1 MRFPVG
7 LFGYGCYGSASLMIE
22 LYTEEKAM

>member
-7 LFGYGCYGSASLMIE
+7 LFEYGCYGPTSLMIE
-22 LYTEEKAM
+22 LYIEEKAM